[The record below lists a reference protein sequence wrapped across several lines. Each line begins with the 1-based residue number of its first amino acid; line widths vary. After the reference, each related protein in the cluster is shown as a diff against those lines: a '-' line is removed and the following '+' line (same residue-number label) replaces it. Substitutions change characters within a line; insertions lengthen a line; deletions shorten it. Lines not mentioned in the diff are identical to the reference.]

1 MEIQHLNLRRFVC
14 QICDSKFGR
23 RSTLVAHIRTHT
35 GEKAFKCKI
44 EGCEKRFAEKGNMEM
59 HYKRHLKRISGS
71 KADIE
76 DKKEKITFCTI
87 EMKEDKESVSFD
99 NLSNEN
105 TRPPSDIN
113 LNFGSENAEMLKE
126 ENDFWKND
134 DKISV
139 DNLDNVF
146 NTNFMQSSFDIARKE
161 SNMSFVNND
170 HLTLLFD

>member
-1 MEIQHLNLRRFVC
+1 
-14 QICDSKFGR
+14 
-23 RSTLVAHIRTHT
+23 
-35 GEKAFKCKI
+35 
-44 EGCEKRFAEKGNMEM
+44 
-59 HYKRHLKRISGS
+59 
-71 KADIE
+71 
-76 DKKEKITFCTI
+76 
-87 EMKEDKESVSFD
+87 MKEDKESD
-99 NLSNEN
+99 LSNET